1 MVGFYYETWSGVEV
15 NLVLLGGG
23 GGGGGGSD
31 QWCNG
36 VQALVSQARL
46 AHGE

>member
-23 GGGGGGSD
+23 GGGAGVT
-31 QWCNG
+31 NG
-36 VQALVSQARL
+36 VMEYRL
-46 AHGE
+46 